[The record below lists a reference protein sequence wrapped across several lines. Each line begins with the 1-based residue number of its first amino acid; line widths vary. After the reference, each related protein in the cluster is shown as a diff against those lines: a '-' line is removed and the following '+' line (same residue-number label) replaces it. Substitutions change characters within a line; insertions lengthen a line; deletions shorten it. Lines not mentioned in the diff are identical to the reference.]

1 MLITT
6 AHLLALY
13 ELAAIEAT
21 GQALSAPSEDGP
33 QEHIFRGLELQG
45 LALLEAPRAYRLT
58 YAGREALRILEAMRE
73 AKLLP
78 PLDLLKNNWRFL
90 GSDILTAL
98 QAAQQN
104 RGRVG
109 PITVQA
115 LSARGL
121 TENVHDTLEKRSFI
135 HLNRFGEAW
144 LDFARRYRP
153 QLEITRELANS
164 MYSMRPGYTGRSGLH
179 MPAAHIDLLETM
191 DLLTWSVPEGTVYAL
206 TALGQA
212 VYEALRKGG
221 YAPDDM
227 LGYATND
234 AVLDEPILETLT
246 LLLDQGSTALTSE
259 QLLDLQT
266 LGYVEFDG
274 TLSAAGQAAMRVYA
288 LLQRES
294 SEYMRTFA
302 ITEPEVEL
310 LAAVQQLTEF
320 ANGSQMQPDK
330 KTIRG
335 VLVDRMVKRYQAFA
349 GRYGRI
355 MKERSA
361 IKRKAVEMLEHLKE
375 HDEWFNAFWDL
386 EELLMGLE
394 AFDLLHAETDGAK
407 SVYRLTPSGRKIV
420 ADQEGMLRDITA
432 TAVKALTTVATR
444 FRAPADSWI
453 EEAREEEL
461 IAVGVTRSGRL
472 YAELAECSVRKPAL
486 TREEAEVLVNLPEA
500 VRDLHAPASMG
511 YASIVEEKQGW
522 AFEKL
527 EARGLIE
534 RLVDGQIVRTEAG
547 QLLQKAVSGAMH
559 LGTPVT
565 PIIVRVLEAIR
576 QVGTLYD
583 TERKVRIM
591 PHHWAEAERLSG
603 LGQQEFQE
611 IVHIARM
618 GHYIGEVSIT
628 EAGLNL
634 LAAQDQLKK
643 QAGLS

>member
-1 MLITT
+1 MLITI
-6 AHLLALY
+6 AHLIALY
-13 ELAAIEAT
+13 ELAAGEAS
-21 GQALSAPSEDGP
+21 GHAVSAPIEDEP
-33 QEHIFRGLELQG
+33 RKHIYRGLELQG
-45 LALLEAPRAYRLT
+45 FALFEAPGSYRLT
-58 YAGREALRILEAMRE
+58 YAGHEAFLMLEAMR
-73 AKLLP
+73 AAALLP
-78 PLDLLKNNWRFL
+78 PLDTLKDNWRFL

-98 QAAQQN
+98 QAAQRN
-104 RGRVG
+104 GGRVG
-109 PITVQA
+109 PLTLQA
-115 LSARGL
+115 LNARGL
-121 TENVHDTLEKRSFI
+121 TENVHDTLDKRSFI
-135 HLNRFGEAW
+135 RLNGYGRAW

-153 QLEITRELANS
+153 RLEITRELANS
-164 MYSMRPGYTGRSGLH
+164 IYSMQAGYTGRSVLH
-179 MPAAHIDLLETM
+179 MPAEHIDLLEAM
-191 DLLTWSVPEGTVYAL
+191 DLITWSVPEGTVYAL

-212 VYEALRKGG
+212 VYEALHKGR

-227 LGYATND
+227 LGYATYD
-234 AVLDEPILETLT
+234 AVLDEPILGALAV
-246 LLLDQGSTALTSE
+246 LRDQGSTALTSE
-259 QLLDLQT
+259 QLLNLQT

-274 TLSAAGQAAMRVYA
+274 TLSGAGQAAMRVYA
-288 LLQRES
+288 LFQHES
-294 SEYMRTFA
+294 LEYIRTFA

-310 LAAVQQLTEF
+310 LTAVQHLTES
-320 ANGSQMQPDK
+320 ANGSQMHPDK
-330 KTIRG
+330 KTIRR
-335 VLVDRMVKRYQAFA
+335 VLVDQMVKRYQAFA

-361 IKRKAVEMLEHLKE
+361 IKRQAVAMLEHVKE

-386 EELLMGLE
+386 EELLLGLE
-394 AFDLLHAETDGAK
+394 AFDLLHAETDGDK
-407 SVYRLTPSGRKIV
+407 TVYRLTPSGRKIM
-420 ADQEGMLRDITA
+420 ADQEGKSRDITA

-444 FRAPADSWI
+444 FHAPADPWV

-486 TREEAEVLVNLPEA
+486 TRDEAEVLVNLPEA
-500 VRDLHAPASMG
+500 VRDLRAPAALG
-511 YASIVEEKQGW
+511 YASIVEERQGW

-547 QLLQKAVSGAMH
+547 QFLHKAVSGAMH
-559 LGTPVT
+559 LGMPVT
-565 PIIVRVLEAIR
+565 PTIVRVLEAIR

>member
-1 MLITT
+1 MLLTT
-6 AHLLALY
+6 AYLLALY
-13 ELAAIEAT
+13 ELAATEAE
-21 GQALSAPSEDGP
+21 GQAMSAQAEDGP
-33 QEHIFRGLELQG
+33 REYILQGLEMQG

-58 YAGREALRILEAMRE
+58 YAGKEALRILEAMRE

-98 QAAQQN
+98 QAAQRN

-109 PITVQA
+109 PLTEQV

-121 TENVHDTLEKRSFI
+121 TEHVHDTLENRSFN
-135 HLNRFGEAW
+135 HLNYFGQAW
-144 LDFARRYRP
+144 LEFSRRYRP
-153 QLEITRELANS
+153 RLEITRELANS
-164 MYSMRPGYTGRSGLH
+164 IYSMQAGYMGRSALH
-179 MPAAHIDLLETM
+179 MPSEHIDLLEAM
-191 DLLTWSVPEGTVYAL
+191 DLITWSAPEGTVQAL

-212 VYEALRKGG
+212 VYEALRKGR

-227 LGYATND
+227 LGYDPYD
-234 AVLDEPILETLT
+234 AVLDEPILEALT

-259 QLLDLQT
+259 QLLVLQT
-266 LGYVEFDG
+266 LGYVESDG
-274 TLSAAGQAAMRVYA
+274 TLSAAGQAAMQA
-288 LLQRES
+288 HSLLRRES
-294 SEYMRTFA
+294 PEQIRTFA

-310 LAAVQQLTEF
+310 LAVVQQLT
-320 ANGSQMQPDK
+320 GSVKGDQQLPDK
-330 KTIRG
+330 KMLHRALI
-335 VLVDRMVKRYQAFA
+335 DRMVKRYQTFA

-361 IKRKAVEMLEHLKE
+361 IKRQDIAMLEHVKE

-386 EELLMGLE
+386 EELLLGLE
-394 AFDLLHAETDGAK
+394 AFDLLHAETDGDK
-407 SVYRLTPSGRKIV
+407 TVYRLTPSGRKIV
-420 ADQEGMLRDITA
+420 ADQEGMSRDITA

-444 FRAPADSWI
+444 FHAPADPWV

-461 IAVGVTRSGRL
+461 IAVGATRSGRL

-486 TREEAEVLVNLPEA
+486 TRDEAEVLVNLPEA
-500 VRDLHAPASMG
+500 VRDLRAPAALG

-534 RLVDGQIVRTEAG
+534 RLVDGQIVRTGAG

-559 LGTPVT
+559 LGMPVT
-565 PIIVRVLEAIR
+565 PTIVRVLEAIR

-611 IVHIARM
+611 IVQIARM

-634 LAAQDQLKK
+634 LAAQDQLKM